1 MNITPIIPDGYN
13 GPIKQLTCRICKH
26 LFYITQDDYRRL
38 SEVHYCHECSLILLE
53 ELQHNQG
60 AAALRPPTVPK
71 AEPVVS
77 VPFGLSLRS
86 SPPVRLPAPR
96 TLDREKMT
104 VEQVLDEAQMFE
116 KTWRYREALR
126 SYEEAL
132 QRDPHCIAALHGRAS
147 MLSTLD
153 HPREALVVYEELL
166 RLEPASAKTLSRKGW
181 ILGGLKR
188 YEEAFAAFDA
198 ALQLDPSYGEASSGK
213 WFFLTHLERDE
224 EAEQLR
230 ASKTKPTPRHE
241 DVTGPCSTAD
251 DYYQRGLALSTLG
264 RDEEAI
270 RAYEECLR
278 LDPLHLEVYER
289 IHFIHLAKGRREQ
302 SLATFTRAVQTF
314 PECARL
320 HIYRAE
326 SLGRLK
332 RYQEAS
338 EACQRAI
345 QLDGAYPEAYAENSK
360 HLAHLERHA
369 EALDAIE
376 QAIALNPDADH
387 YYRQKADA
395 LASLRRYDEAMAT
408 YDQAISLDPDHFFP
422 YWEKAELLAQLQR
435 DEDALATYDRFIERN
450 PLVYEGY
457 QSKLYFLSRRKRYA
471 EGLATCEQCLTH
483 NPQQVRAIG
492 QKARMLSL
500 LKRYEEALLSY
511 EEAIRLQPAE
521 ENLHIAKAETL
532 TELKR
537 YDEALSAL
545 DQAVQL
551 APRKASTYQKKG
563 ELLITLKRYQDALT
577 PLKSAA
583 RLDTKDASL
592 QDKLGDVFSELER
605 YEEAVNAYDR
615 AIRLDRGFVW
625 AYRSKAAALEKQGR
639 QQEALAAYGEALAA
653 FDKAI
658 VSRPDDFFLHFFRA
672 DVLMHLD
679 RYDEANA
686 TYDRAQHLAPHPLV
700 AVQCIFAQGL
710 VRTRAEAK
718 ARLQAAGKE
727 ISEKAIA
734 DEIELMHKEKKLEP
748 LRSSICFAPIC
759 QLMQERQEWSG
770 SPKQFKEILCQHFPD
785 TFASWYRSPRK
796 YVEEL
801 EKIAPALRE
810 EGIEV
815 NVPPHTT
822 LVTLTRTTTA
832 GHPSEARSSY
842 Y

>member
-13 GPIKQLTCRICKH
+13 GPTKQLTCRICKH
-26 LFYITQDDYRRL
+26 IFYITQDDYRRL
-38 SEVHYCHECSLILLE
+38 QQVYYCHECSLILLE
-53 ELQHNQG
+53 ELRHDQG
-60 AAALRPPTVPK
+60 AAALRPPTLPK
-71 AEPVVS
+71 AEPAVS
-77 VPFGLSLRS
+77 VPSDLSLQS
-86 SPPVRLPAPR
+86 SPPVRLSVPR

-104 VEQVLDEAQMFE
+104 VEQLLDEAQMFE
-116 KTWRYREALR
+116 KTWRYHEALR

-132 QRDPHCIAALHGRAS
+132 QRDSHCIAALHGRAS

-153 HPREALVVYEELL
+153 RPREALVVYEELL
-166 RLEPASAKTLSRKGW
+166 RLEPASVKTLSSKGW
-181 ILGGLKR
+181 MLGGLKR

-198 ALQLDPSYGEASSGK
+198 ALPLDPSCGEASSGK

-224 EAEQLR
+224 EAEQVCAL
-230 ASKTKPTPRHE
+230 KTKPTPRHE
-241 DVTGPCSTAD
+241 DVTGPCTTAD
-251 DYYQRGLALSTLG
+251 DYYQRGLALSVLG

-278 LDPLHLEVYER
+278 LDPLHLEVYVR
-289 IHFIHLAKGRREQ
+289 IHFIHLAKGHHEQ
-302 SLATFTRAVQTF
+302 SLATFTRAAQAF

-320 HIYRAE
+320 HLYRAE
-326 SLGRLK
+326 ALGHLK
-332 RYQEAS
+332 RYQEAL
-338 EACQRAI
+338 EASQRAI
-345 QLDGAYPEAYAENSK
+345 QLDGAYAAAYAENSR
-360 HLAHLERHA
+360 HLAHLDRHA
-369 EALDAIE
+369 EALEAIE
-376 QAIALNPDADH
+376 QAIALNPDADY

-395 LASLRRYDEAMAT
+395 LTSLRRYEEALTT
-408 YDQAISLDPDHFFP
+408 YDQAIELDPDHFFP
-422 YWEKAELLAQLQR
+422 YQEKADLLGQLQR

-450 PLVYEGY
+450 PLIFEGY
-457 QSKLYFLSRRKRYA
+457 QSKWYFLSRRQRYA
-471 EGLATCEQCLTH
+471 EGLATCESCLAH
-483 NPQQVRAIG
+483 SPQQVRAIE

-500 LKRYEEALLSY
+500 LKRYEEALLCY
-511 EEAIRLQPAE
+511 EDAIRLHPTKG
-521 ENLHIAKAETL
+521 NLHIARAGAL
-532 TELKR
+532 TDLKR
-537 YDEALSAL
+537 YEEALSAL
-545 DQAVQL
+545 DQALQL
-551 APRKASTYQKKG
+551 EPGKSSTHQKKG
-563 ELLITLKRYQDALT
+563 ELLITLKRYQEALSS
-577 PLKSAA
+577 LKSAA
-583 RLDTKDASL
+583 RLDAKNVFL
-592 QDKLGDVFSELER
+592 QDKLGDVFSELEC

-615 AIRLDRGFVW
+615 AIRLDRGFVLS
-625 AYRSKAAALEKQGR
+625 YRSKAAALEKQGR
-639 QQEALAAYGEALAA
+639 RQEALAAYGEALAA

-658 VSRPDDFFLHFFRA
+658 VSKPDDFFLHFFRA

-679 RYDEANA
+679 RYDEAHA

-748 LRSSICFAPIC
+748 LRSSLCFAPIC

-770 SPKQFKEILCQHFPD
+770 SPKQLKEILCQHFPD
-785 TFASWYRSPRK
+785 SFASWYRSPRK

-801 EKIAPALRE
+801 EKIAPALHE

-832 GHPSEARSSY
+832 GHPSEDRSSY
-842 Y
+842 D